1 MRTGTDLPQFVE
13 PPCWEVTPP
22 DLTEFLEALHAFVP
36 AGSVL
41 CLEEVGAPDVERYL
55 TARPGPWENE
65 TNQGFL
71 KTRPKVF
78 FMPITAENLHGLA
91 VLSTEHAEPEVCSHI
106 RIYRDETI
114 ILSWHDLPTDP
125 FYVTSAI
132 DEATLRKFCDALGC
146 KYVFDATGS

>member
-1 MRTGTDLPQFVE
+1 MRTGIDLPQLVQ
-13 PPCWEVTPP
+13 PPCWEATPP
-22 DLTEFLEALHAFVP
+22 DLTGFLDALHAFLP
-36 AGSVL
+36 SGSVL
-41 CLEEVGAPDVERYL
+41 CLEGVRAPDVERYL

-65 TNQGFL
+65 INQGFL

-91 VLSTEHAEPEVCSHI
+91 RLSSPHAEPEVCNHI
-106 RIYRDETI
+106 RVYHDETI

-132 DEATLRKFCDALGC
+132 DEATLQKFCDVLGC
-146 KYVFDATGS
+146 KYVFDATAG